1 LLNAKEIT
9 PKKGAKAAKT
19 VVAEEEDFGD
29 LPF

>member
-19 VVAEEEDFGD
+19 VVAEEEDD
-29 LPF
+29 QLPF